1 LNIFEIIDSSELSL
15 EKLNS
20 GHLCLELFSKLDWD
34 QFPSFVDALLQS
46 FSGSI
51 EKKTDTV
58 DIRIWELN
66 MSGES
71 IRVVFEDFPVM
82 VSLESDTDGGD
93 RLLQEIKDKLA
104 S

>member
-1 LNIFEIIDSSELSL
+1 MNIFEIVDSNEMNL

-20 GHLCLELFSKLDWD
+20 GHLSLELYSKLNWD
-34 QFPSFVDALLQS
+34 DFPSFVDALLQG
-46 FSGSI
+46 FSGSV

-66 MSGES
+66 MSGERL
-71 IRVVFEDFPVM
+71 RVVFEDFPVM
-82 VSLESDTDGGD
+82 ASLESDTVGGD

-104 S
+104 G